1 MDNMLNNV
9 PFVVVKEYFFKNTA
23 STMIDFVK
31 KIAGMVT
38 DAKTGPKDDSSSDTG
53 ITEKSS
59 QGQGDAKSMGNSF
72 MDKVKEI
79 FHNITLKPMVIDIPY
94 ILYFCLRQKQYGN
107 TYIFPYIAPTDT
119 VINAA
124 SNASEWGDD
133 ESIFGKIKGM
143 VKESLEM
150 VGNIALQAAGS
161 QGQFANIFPAPSWK
175 GPGGG
180 SGENP
185 AEFSFALIL
194 INDNVVKARNNYMC
208 VNTII
213 HNNRSIQKAIL
224 NFPGALYEVW
234 LPTGQRHLMCTGDF
248 KLSPIGL
255 NRMTPNDF
263 FKGGY
268 KDKGANLRIGVD
280 RGDAANIQN
289 PAELG
294 HRENG
299 EVLPDAYKLA
309 ITFKSCLANNMNTA
323 VFQYY
328 VKMTGYDGGP
338 FDSSGVKGG
347 PGESSQDS
355 VFDQIASM
363 KSLADKV
370 ERVFGRGGRTEATAP
385 TTEEAKRNYV
395 SVRGEKSIVDMRMG
409 EILDSDDFEKIT
421 EKFDE
426 ATYNKKLGKLRT
438 DIGDQAVNSESAVLT
453 IKKSQST
460 VREASA
466 FLAKLYNAPDENL
479 WYKEDPKEQLYTT
492 LKPDYRKMLRDKYQ
506 VKMKELRS
514 VDSQLKSETRK
525 LSNVESQLSTQFNLG
540 KREELLE
547 TKVQLTRSMNAL
559 QERRGDLSD
568 DLIKIDTDIIQ
579 SAFDE
584 QDDVVSV
591 RKTDVGFRI
600 FQQVWNEKIMNSY
613 EKDKLQY
620 LTSQE
625 KERYFKDKLRELEK
639 FDVHGVLRKPDWFF
653 RVVVLDYIVREM
665 KRLILWF
672 KDCSWDDFETV
683 YKITRKLRMLQLDVD
698 AAYSD
703 KPFDINHTNL
713 FQVSDDDVKDY
724 TKIDKMLVGNTLYE
738 LFSSIVRTK
747 TVKFKEIE
755 SDLVSEGDDD
765 EKRELVRDRESE
777 IETSMQRKV
786 RFDVV
791 VRYWGSEAEL
801 TKIAYDIVNKDVDSP
816 IVVQGYPSIKTL
828 GQLKSDIIELKLEP
842 NLKKDDEKK
851 LHNLLAA
858 LVNQV
863 STVKEALVI
872 EKMNEMKELARE
884 EIERKDNSVMAQ
896 VVS

>member
-1 MDNMLNNV
+1 M
-9 PFVVVKEYFFKNTA
+9 
-23 STMIDFVK
+23 
-31 KIAGMVT
+31 
-38 DAKTGPKDDSSSDTG
+38 
-53 ITEKSS
+53 
-59 QGQGDAKSMGNSF
+59 
-72 MDKVKEI
+72 
-79 FHNITLKPMVIDIPY
+79 
-94 ILYFCLRQKQYGN
+94 
-107 TYIFPYIAPTDT
+107 
-119 VINAA
+119 
-124 SNASEWGDD
+124 
-133 ESIFGKIKGM
+133 
-143 VKESLEM
+143 
-150 VGNIALQAAGS
+150 
-161 QGQFANIFPAPSWK
+161 
-175 GPGGG
+175 
-180 SGENP
+180 
-185 AEFSFALIL
+185 
-194 INDNVVKARNNYMC
+194 
-208 VNTII
+208 
-213 HNNRSIQKAIL
+213 
-224 NFPGALYEVW
+224 
-234 LPTGQRHLMCTGDF
+234 
-248 KLSPIGL
+248 
-255 NRMTPNDF
+255 
-263 FKGGY
+263 
-268 KDKGANLRIGVD
+268 
-280 RGDAANIQN
+280 
-289 PAELG
+289 
-294 HRENG
+294 
-299 EVLPDAYKLA
+299 
-309 ITFKSCLANNMNTA
+309 
-323 VFQYY
+323 
-328 VKMTGYDGGP
+328 
-338 FDSSGVKGG
+338 
-347 PGESSQDS
+347 
-355 VFDQIASM
+355 
-363 KSLADKV
+363 
-370 ERVFGRGGRTEATAP
+370 
-385 TTEEAKRNYV
+385 
-395 SVRGEKSIVDMRMG
+395 
-409 EILDSDDFEKIT
+409 
-421 EKFDE
+421 
-426 ATYNKKLGKLRT
+426 
-438 DIGDQAVNSESAVLT
+438 
-453 IKKSQST
+453 
-460 VREASA
+460 
-466 FLAKLYNAPDENL
+466 
-479 WYKEDPKEQLYTT
+479 
-492 LKPDYRKMLRDKYQ
+492 
-506 VKMKELRS
+506 
-514 VDSQLKSETRK
+514 
-525 LSNVESQLSTQFNLG
+525 
-540 KREELLE
+540 
-547 TKVQLTRSMNAL
+547 
-559 QERRGDLSD
+559 
-568 DLIKIDTDIIQ
+568 
-579 SAFDE
+579 
-584 QDDVVSV
+584 VSV

-639 FDVHGVLRKPDWFF
+639 FDVHGVLRRPDWFF

-755 SDLVSEGDDD
+755 SDSVSEGDDD

-828 GQLKSDIIELKLEP
+828 GQLKSEIIELKLEH